1 MRTVPRPHSIGEDD
15 NAMPVTIPNA
25 TGSYPSI
32 SALAEAFQDGSLTPS
47 DVVQAHLQRIEKL
60 DSTLGS
66 FQAIY
71 AEDALAAAGAA
82 DEAIASGHRV
92 GPFHG
97 IPFALKDIFE
107 VESRVTTCGSWAMQ
121 DRVSL
126 HSGPIVHRLIAAGGI
141 LLGKTKTV
149 ECALGGWGTN
159 QRMGTPLNPWDL
171 SHPRVPGGSS
181 AGSGVAVVAGL
192 SVCATGTDTGGS
204 VRLPAAFCGLTG
216 LKTSKACL
224 PTAGIMPL
232 SHSLDTPGP
241 MTRSVMDTAL
251 MLAVMQGC
259 ESWRI
264 EYDLE
269 HHTGLFNKFLDGVSG
284 LKFGVLD
291 DYERKN
297 CSVDILASYDDAVN
311 RLLALG
317 AEIEVFTT
325 PERYVDLAAANGVIT
340 IYEGYGY
347 HKDFYDDP
355 QAPMDEDVRKRMLTG
370 RGLTPASQV
379 ERLAA
384 QLQCQTRFDIALK
397 DFDALLT
404 PTITDTAPLLSEI
417 DQDISPGHFTR
428 PFNYLDMC
436 ALSMPTLPAAD
447 QLPTSLQIVARA
459 GQESLVLRI
468 GAALERTFE
477 VPAYPDFS
485 ALLD

>member
-1 MRTVPRPHSIGEDD
+1 
-15 NAMPVTIPNA
+15 MPVTIPNP

-66 FQAIY
+66 FQAVY

-121 DRVSL
+121 DRISI

-181 AGSGVAVVAGL
+181 AGSGVAVAAGL

-325 PERYVDLAAANGVIT
+325 PERYVDLAAANGAIT

-397 DFDALLT
+397 GFDALLT

>member
-1 MRTVPRPHSIGEDD
+1 
-15 NAMPVTIPNA
+15 MPVTIPSSTNP
-25 TGSYPSI
+25 YPSI
-32 SALAEAFQDGSLTPS
+32 SALDEAFQEGSLTPT
-47 DVVQAHLQRIEKL
+47 DVVRAHLKRIEIL
-60 DSTLGS
+60 DPTLGS
-66 FQAIY
+66 FQSVY
-71 AEDALAAAGAA
+71 AEDALAAAGVA
-82 DEAIASGHRV
+82 DAAIASGHRI

-107 VESRVTTCGSWAMQ
+107 VEGRITTCGSRAMQ
-121 DRVSL
+121 DRVSP
-126 HSGPIVHRLIAAGGI
+126 HSGSIVRRLLAAGGI

-171 SHPRVPGGSS
+171 SYPRVPGGSS
-181 AGSGVAVVAGL
+181 AGSGVAVAAGL

-224 PTAGIMPL
+224 PTDGIMPL
-232 SHSLDTPGP
+232 SHSLDTAGP

-264 EYDLE
+264 EHDWE
-269 HHTGLFNKFLDGVSG
+269 HHRGLFNKFLDGVSG
-284 LKFGVLD
+284 LKFGILD

-297 CSVDILASYDDAVN
+297 CSIDILACYDDAVN
-311 RLLALG
+311 RLLVLG
-317 AEIEVFTT
+317 AEIEVFTP
-325 PERYVDLAAANGVIT
+325 PERYIDLAAANGAIT

-347 HKDFYDDP
+347 HKEFYDNP

-370 RGLTPASQV
+370 RGLTPVSHV
-379 ERLAA
+379 ERLFA
-384 QLQCQTRFDIALK
+384 QRQCQNRFETEMEG
-397 DFDALLT
+397 FDALLT
-404 PTITDTAPLLSEI
+404 PTITDTAPLLSDI

-447 QLPTSLQIVARA
+447 RLPTSLQIVARA
-459 GQESLVLRI
+459 GQESMVLRI
-468 GAALERTFE
+468 GAALEKTFE
-477 VPAYPDFS
+477 ARAYPNFS
-485 ALLD
+485 ALRD

>member
-1 MRTVPRPHSIGEDD
+1 
-15 NAMPVTIPNA
+15 MPVTVPDP
-25 TGSYPSI
+25 TCSYPSI
-32 SALAEAFQDGSLTPS
+32 GALAKAFQEGSLTPS
-47 DVVQAHLQRIEKL
+47 DVVRAHLQRIEKL
-60 DSTLGS
+60 DPILGS
-66 FQAIY
+66 FQAVY

-82 DEAIASGHRV
+82 DAAIASGHRI

-107 VESRVTTCGSWAMQ
+107 VENRVTTCGSRAMQ
-121 DRVSL
+121 DRISP
-126 HSGPIVHRLIAAGGI
+126 HSGPIVRRLIAAGGI

-181 AGSGVAVVAGL
+181 SGSGVAVAAGL

-224 PTAGIMPL
+224 PTDGIMPL

-241 MTRSVMDTAL
+241 MARSVMDVAL
-251 MLAVMQGC
+251 MLAVMQGR

-264 EYDLE
+264 EYDCE
-269 HHTGLFNKFLDGVSG
+269 HHTGLFNKFSDSVSG

-291 DYERKN
+291 DSERRN
-297 CSVDILASYDDAVN
+297 CSVEILASYDDAVN
-311 RLLALG
+311 RLVALG
-317 AEIEVFTT
+317 AEIKVFTA
-325 PERYVDLAAANGVIT
+325 PEYYVDLAAANGVIT

-347 HKDFYDDP
+347 HKEFYDNP
-355 QAPMDEDVRKRMLTG
+355 QALMDEDVRKRMLTG
-370 RGLTPASQV
+370 SGLSPASQV
-379 ERLAA
+379 ERLSA
-384 QLQCQTRFDIALK
+384 QRQCQKRFNTALK
-397 DFDALLT
+397 GFDALLT
-404 PTITDTAPLLSEI
+404 PTITESAPLLSEI
-417 DQDISPGHFTR
+417 DQDISPGHYTR

-436 ALSMPTLPAAD
+436 ALSMPTLETAGC
-447 QLPTSLQIVARA
+447 LPTSLQIVARS

-468 GAALERTFE
+468 GAALERTFD
-477 VPAYPDFS
+477 VRAHPDFS
-485 ALLD
+485 ALRD